1 MSLEISLRKKGDEE
15 EAMSLNWLRN
25 PFGLERWAEANVGKT
40 DNSPENER
48 LWHVL
53 NNWNYGKSK
62 EIDKCLFKEVVD
74 GYWCII
80 RELEVGYFAFTLP
93 MYRQFVEGKLR
104 KRLEFSDWCYRRG
117 HTEIAIKMEFF
128 EDVATLDGY
137 KEWFHRLVLFA
148 EKLQEQGMEFYCSN

>member
-48 LWHVL
+48 LWYVC

-62 EIDKCLFKEVVD
+62 EIDKCLFEQVVD
-74 GYWCII
+74 KYWSAIQ
-80 RELEVGYFAFTLP
+80 ELEVGYFVFNLP
-93 MYRQFVEGKLR
+93 MYRQFVEGELR
-104 KRLEFSDWCYRRG
+104 KRLEFGDYKYRMG
-117 HTEIAIKMEFF
+117 YTEIAIKMEFF
-128 EDVATLDGY
+128 EDVPTLDGY

-148 EKLQEQGMEFYCSN
+148 EKLQDPNMEFHCSN